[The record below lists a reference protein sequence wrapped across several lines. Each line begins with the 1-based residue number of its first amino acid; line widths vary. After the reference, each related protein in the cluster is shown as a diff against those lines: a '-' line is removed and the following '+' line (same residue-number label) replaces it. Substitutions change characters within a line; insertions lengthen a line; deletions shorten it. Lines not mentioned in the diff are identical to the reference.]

1 MHIDDALV
9 RKAVQTIQMLAVD
22 GVEKANSGHP
32 GAPMGLAAIAFE
44 IWSRHMRFD
53 PVAPAWPDRDRF
65 VLSCGHASMLLYSLL
80 HLAGYE
86 VPMAQLKRFR
96 QLGSHTPGHPEVH
109 LTPGVE
115 CTTGPLGQGIST
127 AVGMAV
133 SLKMM
138 AARVGMHADKLV
150 QARVF
155 GLASDGDMMEGISA
169 EASSLAGHLALD
181 NLIFFYDDNRIT
193 IDGKTDLAFSEDVG
207 RRYEAYG
214 WFVQSINGHDHAEIR
229 ASLDKAL
236 AEPSRPSLI
245 IARTTIGHG
254 SPGRANTSKAHGE
267 PLGAKEVEATK
278 KAIGWP
284 LEPTFLVPEDVREI
298 FQKRAI
304 EGNRIRHEWQ
314 KALRDVEDREPE
326 LGKTYSRLLAR
337 DVPDNLFA
345 ELCAAAPKKDGATRA
360 HAGVVEQRAA
370 ALVPSLVGGSADLNP
385 STKTYIEGSPA
396 IQKNDFSGRNIH
408 FGIREHA
415 MGAMVNG
422 LALGGGFI
430 PFGSTFLVFAD
441 YMRPAIRLA
450 ALSHVQAAFVFTHDS
465 IFLGEDGPT
474 HQPVEHLWTLR
485 LIPNLDV
492 YRPADG
498 LECAAAWAH
507 ALNRRRGPTAMALSR
522 QKLPALARPESFDPQ
537 LMLKGGYVLAD
548 AITSPPSVILI
559 ATGSEV
565 GLALEV
571 KKLLEAEGDR
581 VRVVSM
587 PCLEEFQRQDQAY
600 REHVLPYGIPRVS
613 IEAGVTGPWRSIVG
627 DRGLTI
633 GLDEFGA
640 SAPDTDLAVH
650 FGFTADVVAGKVRS
664 MRRG

>member
-9 RKAVQTIQMLAVD
+9 RKAVHTIQMLAVD

-53 PVAPAWPDRDRF
+53 PVAPVWPDRDRF

-96 QLGSHTPGHPEVH
+96 QLGSQTPGHPEVH

-127 AVGMAV
+127 AVGMAA

-138 AARVGMHADKLV
+138 AARVGTHADKLV

-155 GLASDGDMMEGISA
+155 GLASDGDMMEGISS
-169 EASSLAGHLALD
+169 EASSLAGHLGLD

-207 RRYEAYG
+207 RRYETYG

-229 ASLDKAL
+229 LALDRAI

-245 IARTTIGHG
+245 VARTTIGYG
-254 SPGRANTSKAHGE
+254 SPAKANTAKAHGE

-284 LEPTFLVPEDVREI
+284 LEPTFLVPDDVREI
-298 FQKRAI
+298 FKQRAL

-314 KALRDVEDREPE
+314 QAFRDMEDREPE

-337 DVPDNLFA
+337 EVPANLFA

-385 STKTYIEGSPA
+385 STKTFIEGSSA

-408 FGIREHA
+408 FGVREHA
-415 MGAMVNG
+415 MGAFVNG

-450 ALSHVQAAFVFTHDS
+450 ALSHIQAAFVFTHDS

-474 HQPVEHLWTLR
+474 HQPVEHLWALR

-492 YRPADG
+492 FRPADG

-507 ALNRRRGPTAMALSR
+507 ALNRRQGPTAMALSR
-522 QKLPALARPESFDPQ
+522 QKLPALERPESFDPQ
-537 LMLKGGYVLAD
+537 LMLKGGYILAD
-548 AITSPPSVILI
+548 AKTAPPSVVLI

-565 GLALEV
+565 GLAVEV
-571 KKLLEAEGDR
+571 KKLLEAEGDH

-587 PCLEEFQRQDQAY
+587 PCLEAFQRQDQAY
-600 REHVLPYGIPRVS
+600 RDQVLPYGIPRVS
-613 IEAGVTGPWRSIVG
+613 IEAGVTGPWRSVVG
-627 DRGLTI
+627 DRGLAI

-650 FGFTADVVAGKVRS
+650 FGFTPEVVAGKVRS
-664 MRRG
+664 MRR